1 MRTAILSAFLGGL
14 LWCMGFRD
22 AAPDTL
28 SAANGAIAGDSSS
41 PPPVRLLFGGDC
53 LLASSYQDAVG
64 DSLGYAFGGFSM
76 FQEADLSM
84 VNLESPVTRRGKA
97 VPKPYNFRA
106 RPGAVRALLEA
117 GIDIVNIANNHIY
130 DYGAQGLFDTI
141 LYLDSL
147 GLAHVGAGRN
157 RKEAHSPVIRTIRGI
172 RFGFLGYYGG
182 GEAPG
187 ATRNS
192 PGVARRIVPE
202 IAADIR
208 TLREVDSVRVV
219 IVNLHWGTELAEH
232 PDDEQVQ
239 CAHDVIDAGA
249 DLVIGHHPHVLQGIE
264 RYGRGVIVYSL
275 GNLVFGGNARS
286 SYDTGLFEARVWQ
299 DSLACRFIP
308 VRLQEWKLTLPDSVA
323 AARIADR
330 VKSLSASFPSSIFN
344 K

>member
-1 MRTAILSAFLGGL
+1 
-14 LWCMGFRD
+14 MGFRD
-22 AAPDTL
+22 ASPDTVL
-28 SAANGAIAGDSSS
+28 AGSRPVSGDTSL
-41 PPPVRLLFGGDC
+41 PEPVRLVFGGDC
-53 LLASSYQDAVG
+53 LLAASYQDGVG
-64 DSLGYAFGGFSM
+64 DSLGYAFRGFDL
-76 FQEADLSM
+76 FQQADLSM
-84 VNLESPVTRRGKA
+84 VNLESPVTRRGKP

-106 RPGAVRALLEA
+106 RPGAIRALLGA

-157 RKEAHSPVIRTIRGI
+157 RKEAHKPVIRTIRGI
-172 RFGFLGYYGG
+172 RLGFLGYYGG

-192 PGVARRIVPE
+192 PGVARRAVSE
-202 IAADIR
+202 IAADLQ
-208 TLREVDSVRVV
+208 TLRDVDSVRVV

-232 PDDEQVQ
+232 PDAEQIE
-239 CAHDVIDAGA
+239 CAHEVIDAGA

-264 RYGRGVIVYSL
+264 RYGKGVIVYSL

-286 SYDTGLFEARVWQ
+286 SYDTGLFEALVWQ

-323 AARIADR
+323 AARVADR